1 MSDLE
6 IVGEQ
11 PKKNSKT
18 ASSRSVLSELEAFKA
33 EHGKYPTSNQK
44 DVLGSKLYDKRTR
57 LLDKEE
63 LTSAQRTAFVRGSKP
78 VLPPK
83 KDKAKLYEDFA
94 LAVQNFGRPPT
105 PAKGNKHEYNLW
117 HRICKAWKSGGIAE
131 VQYRSVTS
139 AAKDDDMGEAISKP
153 RGVPSLLSGIV

>member
-44 DVLGSKLYDKRTR
+44 DV
-57 LLDKEE
+57 
-63 LTSAQRTAFVRGSKP
+63 RGSKP
-78 VLPPK
+78 LLPPK
-83 KDKAKLYEDFA
+83 KDRAKLYEEFA

-105 PAKGNKHEYNLW
+105 PAKGNKH
-117 HRICKAWKSGGIAE
+117 
-131 VQYRSVTS
+131 
-139 AAKDDDMGEAISKP
+139 
-153 RGVPSLLSGIV
+153 